1 MKLRYYLRGLGLGI
15 LVTAA
20 FFIASNSKDT
30 MTDAEVKARA
40 KELGMIENT
49 VLTDL
54 ESSTEVKES
63 IVEVESSEVETE
75 IEVSTVEET
84 TVMESTTEETTTE
97 ETTTEETTMEET
109 TTVAELETEED
120 TNNKT
125 AVENKENEPASTDIK
140 NTGNG
145 TEVIVTVN
153 RGDGSDT
160 VARRLQELGVIPDAG
175 EFDRFLMQNGYD
187 RKISTGEHI
196 IPANASWDE
205 IGRTLCNM

>member
-84 TVMESTTEETTTE
+84 TVMESTI
-97 ETTTEETTMEET
+97 EETTMEET

-187 RKISTGEHI
+187 RKISTGEHV

>member
-84 TVMESTTEETTTE
+84 TVMESTTEETT
-97 ETTTEETTMEET
+97 MEEM

>member
-84 TVMESTTEETTTE
+84 TVMES
-97 ETTTEETTMEET
+97 TTEETTMEET

>member
-84 TVMESTTEETTTE
+84 TVMESTI
-97 ETTTEETTMEET
+97 EETTMEET

-120 TNNKT
+120 TNNKI

>member
-84 TVMESTTEETTTE
+84 TVMESTI
-97 ETTTEETTMEET
+97 EETTMEET
-109 TTVAELETEED
+109 TTVEELETEED

-187 RKISTGEHI
+187 RKISTGEHKI
-196 IPANASWDE
+196 KANASWDE

>member
-84 TVMESTTEETTTE
+84 TVMESTI
-97 ETTTEETTMEET
+97 EETTMEET

>member
-1 MKLRYYLRGLGLGI
+1 MKLRYYLRGLGLSI

-84 TVMESTTEETTTE
+84 TVMESTTEETT
-97 ETTTEETTMEET
+97 MEEM

-120 TNNKT
+120 TNNKI

-145 TEVIVTVN
+145 TEVIVIVN

>member
-1 MKLRYYLRGLGLGI
+1 MKFKYFLRGLGVGI
-15 LVTAA
+15 IFASIVCLTAYQGNA
-20 FFIASNSKDT
+20 KKEI
-30 MTDAEVKARA
+30 TDEEIIRRA

-84 TVMESTTEETTTE
+84 TVMESTTEETT
-97 ETTTEETTMEET
+97 MEEM

-175 EFDRFLMQNGYD
+175 EFDCFLMQNGYD

>member
-84 TVMESTTEETTTE
+84 TVMESTTEETT
-97 ETTTEETTMEET
+97 MEET
-109 TTVAELETEED
+109 TTVEELETEED

>member
-84 TVMESTTEETTTE
+84 TVMESTTEETT
-97 ETTTEETTMEET
+97 MEEM

-120 TNNKT
+120 TNNKI